1 MMETKYGNGHQRT
14 DGYIQITSGPYKG
27 KLLHRLIYEEVY
39 GSIPKGYAIHHI
51 DGDKTNNN
59 PGNLML
65 LSKSNHHK
73 LHMNKTNHPRWDNGL
88 IDKAGGVNFLSA
100 EKNKGRTM
108 QEIVDDLGYSSNS
121 VAVVFQYLNNRGLRW
136 NQI

>member
-1 MMETKYGNGHQRT
+1 MMTKFGNAYQRT
-14 DGYIQITSGPYKG
+14 DGYIQITSGPNKG

-39 GSIPKGYAIHHI
+39 GPIPRGYAIHHA

-59 PGNLML
+59 PGNLMIL
-65 LSKSNHHK
+65 TKSNHHK
-73 LHMNKTNHPRWDNGL
+73 LHCSGTNHPRWDNGR
-88 IDKAGGVNFLSA
+88 IDKAGGLTFLSA

-108 QEIVDDLGYSSNS
+108 SSIAEELGYTQP
-121 VAVVFQYLNNRGLRW
+121 VPIHQYLKNRNLRW

>member
-1 MMETKYGNGHQRT
+1 METKFGNGHQRT

-39 GSIPKGYAIHHI
+39 GSIPKGYTIHHI

-59 PGNLML
+59 PSNLML
-65 LSKSNHHK
+65 LTKSNHHK
-73 LHMNKTNHPRWDNGL
+73 LHFNMVNNPRWGHGR
-88 IDKAGGVNFLSA
+88 IDAAGGVSFLSA
-100 EKNKGRTM
+100 CKNKGMTM
-108 QEIVDDLGYSSNS
+108 QDITDELGYKS
-121 VAVVFQYLNNRGLRW
+121 VSTVSQYLKYRDVKW

>member
-1 MMETKYGNGHQRT
+1 METKFGNGHQRT
-14 DGYIQITSGPYKG
+14 DGYIQITSGQYKG

-51 DGDKTNNN
+51 DGDKTKNN

>member
-1 MMETKYGNGHQRT
+1 METKFGNGHQRT
-14 DGYIQITSGPYKG
+14 DGYIQITSGPNKG

-73 LHMNKTNHPRWDNGL
+73 LHFNMVNNPRWGNGR
-88 IDKAGGVNFLSA
+88 IDAAGGVSFLSA
-100 EKNKGRTM
+100 CKNKGMTI
-108 QEIVDDLGYSSNS
+108 QEVTDELGYKS
-121 VAVVFQYLNNRGLRW
+121 VSTVSQYCKIRNCRW
-136 NQI
+136 NEL

>member
-1 MMETKYGNGHQRT
+1 MKTKYGNGHQRT

-39 GSIPKGYAIHHI
+39 GPIPKGYAIHHI

-73 LHMNKTNHPRWDNGL
+73 LHMNKANHPRWDNGL
-88 IDKAGGVNFLSA
+88 IDKAGGVDFLSA

>member
-1 MMETKYGNGHQRT
+1 METKYGNGNQRT

-136 NQI
+136 NQL

>member
-1 MMETKYGNGHQRT
+1 MQTKFGNGHQRT

>member
-1 MMETKYGNGHQRT
+1 MQTKFGNAYQRT

-65 LSKSNHHK
+65 LSKSNHHS

>member
-27 KLLHRLIYEEVY
+27 QLLHRLIYEEVY

-73 LHMNKTNHPRWDNGL
+73 LHMNKTNHPRW
-88 IDKAGGVNFLSA
+88 
-100 EKNKGRTM
+100 
-108 QEIVDDLGYSSNS
+108 
-121 VAVVFQYLNNRGLRW
+121 

>member
-1 MMETKYGNGHQRT
+1 MMTDYGRAYQRK
-14 DGYIQITSGPYKG
+14 DGYWQISSGPNQG
-27 KLLHRLIYEEVY
+27 KLLHRLIYEEHY
-39 GSIPKGYAIHHI
+39 GPIPEGFHIHHL
-51 DGDKTNNN
+51 DNDKTNCS
-59 PGNLML
+59 PENLLL

>member
-1 MMETKYGNGHQRT
+1 METKFGNGHQRT
-14 DGYIQITSGPYKG
+14 DGYIQITSGHYKG

>member
-1 MMETKYGNGHQRT
+1 MMTKYGNGHQRT

-100 EKNKGRTM
+100 EKNKGRIM

-136 NQI
+136 NQL

>member
-1 MMETKYGNGHQRT
+1 METKFGNGHQRT

>member
-1 MMETKYGNGHQRT
+1 MTKFGNGHQRL

-136 NQI
+136 NQL

>member
-1 MMETKYGNGHQRT
+1 METKYGNGQQRT

-39 GSIPKGYAIHHI
+39 GSIPKGYTIHHI

-59 PGNLML
+59 PSNLML
-65 LSKSNHHK
+65 LTKSNQHK
-73 LHMNKTNHPRWDNGL
+73 LHFNMVNNPRWGNGR
-88 IDKAGGVNFLSA
+88 IDAAGGISFLSA
-100 EKNKGRTM
+100 CKNKGMTM
-108 QEIVDDLGYSSNS
+108 QQITDELGYKS
-121 VAVVFQYLNNRGLRW
+121 VSTVSQYLKYRDVKW

>member
-1 MMETKYGNGHQRT
+1 MKTKYGNGYQRT

-27 KLLHRLIYEEVY
+27 KLLHRLIYEECY
-39 GSIPKGYAIHHI
+39 GSIPKGYTIHHI

-65 LSKSNHHK
+65 LTKSNHHK
-73 LHMNKTNHPRWDNGL
+73 LHMNGTNHPRWDNGK
-88 IDKAGGVNFLSA
+88 IDRAGGLTFLSV

-108 QEIVDDLGYSSNS
+108 TSIAEELGYTAS
-121 VAVVFQYLNNRGLRW
+121 VPIFQYLKNRNLRW
-136 NQI
+136 NQL

>member
-1 MMETKYGNGHQRT
+1 METKYGNGNQRT

-27 KLLHRLIYEEVY
+27 KLLHRLIYEEIY